1 MSDSVSMQLME
12 QTQTAIRA
20 LALTGVASANVLIQ
34 KVPSILKKDLQATT
48 PVPCIIIAPAPEGL
62 NPNAGTN
69 VRDDVDYNFQV
80 LMVQKSA
87 HDQSAN
93 LDRLL
98 LWRESIRRK
107 LMNSRFTVASA
118 ITSILRGVVLPGPV
132 FDSDS
137 FSEGFDVSGLR
148 LQVTSRETRIT

>member
-12 QTQTAIRA
+12 QAQTAIRA
-20 LALTGVASANVLIQ
+20 LSLTGLASANVLIQ
-34 KVPSILKKDLQATT
+34 KVPSILKKDLAATT
-48 PVPCIIIAPAPEGL
+48 PVPCVIIAPIPEGMD
-62 NPNAGTN
+62 PNKGTN
-69 VRDDVDYNFQV
+69 VRDDVDYNCQI

-87 HDQSAN
+87 HDQSTN
-93 LDRLL
+93 FDRLL

-107 LMNSRFTVASA
+107 LMNSRFTVASTVTT
-118 ITSILRGVVLPGPV
+118 IMRGVILPGPV

-148 LQVTSRETRIT
+148 LQVTSRETRIP